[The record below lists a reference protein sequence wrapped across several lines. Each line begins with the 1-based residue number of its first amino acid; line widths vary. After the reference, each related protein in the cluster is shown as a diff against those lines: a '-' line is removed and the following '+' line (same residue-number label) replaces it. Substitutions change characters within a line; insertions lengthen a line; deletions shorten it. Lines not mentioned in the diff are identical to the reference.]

1 MSNKELLDNIKKLRE
16 MTGVGFKDCKVALD
30 ETSGDIEKSI
40 EFLRKKGIAKASKKM
55 SRTASE
61 GLALVK
67 EEKGKIS
74 LIEINSET
82 DFVAK
87 NKDFINFCKE
97 LSDINFNSKGDLN
110 KLNNSKMSNGT
121 VVKDNLVN
129 LIAKI
134 GEKITIRRTIFFDNS
149 VGTNFFYVHSAIEKN
164 IGKIISVV
172 KLDGII
178 KGKNEEI
185 GTKIAMHIAAS
196 NPLAIDKSG
205 INKTIVDKE
214 LEIIKAEI
222 INSGKPTEIVEKIS
236 KGKISKFLND
246 NSLLNQ
252 IWIMDPKKKVSDI
265 LKENSADNE
274 IKVLDFVKYKVGEG
288 V

>member
-1 MSNKELLDNIKKLRE
+1 MSNKDLLDNIKKLRE
-16 MTGVGFKDCKVALD
+16 MTGVGFKDCKIALD
-30 ETSGDIEKSI
+30 ETKGDIEKSI
-40 EFLRKKGIAKASKKM
+40 DFLRKKGIAKASKKM

-61 GLALVK
+61 GLALIK
-67 EEKGKIS
+67 EIGGQIS

-97 LSDINFNSKGDLN
+97 LSEINFNTKSDLD
-110 KLNNSKMSNGT
+110 KLNNSKMSNGIT
-121 VVKDNLVN
+121 VKDNLIN

-134 GEKITIRRTIFFDNS
+134 GEKITIRRANFFDNS
-149 VGTNFFYVHSAIEKN
+149 NGINFSYVHSAIEPGV
-164 IGKIISVV
+164 GKIICIV
-172 KLDGII
+172 KIDGIT
-178 KGKNEEI
+178 KGKNDDI
-185 GTKIAMHIAAS
+185 GTKVAMHIAAS
-196 NPLAIDKSG
+196 NPLAIDKDN
-205 INKTIVDKE
+205 INKAIVDKE

-222 INSGKPTEIVEKIS
+222 MNSGKPTEMADKIS

-252 IWIMDPKKKVSDI
+252 IWIMDPKKKVSEA
-265 LKENSADNE
+265 LKDNSDGKPLK
-274 IKVLDFVKYKVGEG
+274 ILDFIRYKVGEG